1 MRDLAVIA
9 AVAGLFLL
17 APGGARAFNLFG
29 TPKAPAAVAN
39 LKNELV
45 QRAEQVNRG
54 LDASPEQREA
64 ITALVEQLEKR
75 NPTKRCVHACAR
87 ACARLFRR
95 SEDSA
100 DANTHTHTHTHTH
113 TLLVHLL

>member
-1 MRDLAVIA
+1 MRGLAVIA
-9 AVAGLFLL
+9 AMVGLFLL

-75 NPTKRCVHACAR
+75 NPTKRCVRAR
-87 ACARLFRR
+87 VYSVDRR
-95 SEDSA
+95 IVQMR
-100 DANTHTHTHTHTH
+100 TH